1 MMKRLF
7 ILFTIFLSYASTTL
21 QAQDNL
27 PQNFSIS
34 LGGGVTLPR
43 VEGNRNDFFSKNG
56 DRAGYNLMTEGR
68 YYFMPNFALG
78 LQYDYLRVARLPDKM
93 HLHYIHPNI
102 TYRYLWSEGNQG
114 AFLSFG
120 IGYMNYQERT
130 YQRGERNGI
139 SFQRGYC
146 GLSFGMGYEFYI
158 TKNLSGV
165 FRADILTADW
175 FANPD
180 ARLSNPYDY
189 DDGIDHSWFK
199 NNVTFFNLGFAI
211 QFGR

>member
-130 YQRGERNGI
+130 YQRSERNGI

-146 GLSFGMGYEFYI
+146 GLSFGM
-158 TKNLSGV
+158 
-165 FRADILTADW
+165 
-175 FANPD
+175 
-180 ARLSNPYDY
+180 
-189 DDGIDHSWFK
+189 
-199 NNVTFFNLGFAI
+199 VTSSTLPRNYQECFVQIYSQPTGLQTPTHGFPI
-211 QFGR
+211 HTIMMTE

>member
-93 HLHYIHPNI
+93 HLHYIRH
-102 TYRYLWSEGNQG
+102 RLHE
-114 AFLSFG
+114 
-120 IGYMNYQERT
+120 
-130 YQRGERNGI
+130 
-139 SFQRGYC
+139 
-146 GLSFGMGYEFYI
+146 
-158 TKNLSGV
+158 LSGTYLPT
-165 FRADILTADW
+165 R
-175 FANPD
+175 
-180 ARLSNPYDY
+180 
-189 DDGIDHSWFK
+189 
-199 NNVTFFNLGFAI
+199 
-211 QFGR
+211 

>member
-93 HLHYIHPNI
+93 HLHYIP
-102 TYRYLWSEGNQG
+102 R
-114 AFLSFG
+114 
-120 IGYMNYQERT
+120 NYQECFVQIYSQPT
-130 YQRGERNGI
+130 
-139 SFQRGYC
+139 
-146 GLSFGMGYEFYI
+146 GLQ
-158 TKNLSGV
+158 TP
-165 FRADILTADW
+165 T
-175 FANPD
+175 
-180 ARLSNPYDY
+180 
-189 DDGIDHSWFK
+189 H
-199 NNVTFFNLGFAI
+199 GFPI
-211 QFGR
+211 HTIMMTE

>member
-78 LQYDYLRVARLPDKM
+78 LQYDYLRVARLRIKCTSIIYTPI
-93 HLHYIHPNI
+93 L
-102 TYRYLWSEGNQG
+102 
-114 AFLSFG
+114 
-120 IGYMNYQERT
+120 
-130 YQRGERNGI
+130 
-139 SFQRGYC
+139 
-146 GLSFGMGYEFYI
+146 
-158 TKNLSGV
+158 
-165 FRADILTADW
+165 LTATCGVREIKEH
-175 FANPD
+175 FF
-180 ARLSNPYDY
+180 
-189 DDGIDHSWFK
+189 HS
-199 NNVTFFNLGFAI
+199 A
-211 QFGR
+211 

>member
-102 TYRYLWSEGNQG
+102 INPEKPDVPLNKND
-114 AFLSFG
+114 AFQKVQKRRV
-120 IGYMNYQERT
+120 QEKR
-130 YQRGERNGI
+130 
-139 SFQRGYC
+139 
-146 GLSFGMGYEFYI
+146 
-158 TKNLSGV
+158 
-165 FRADILTADW
+165 
-175 FANPD
+175 
-180 ARLSNPYDY
+180 
-189 DDGIDHSWFK
+189 
-199 NNVTFFNLGFAI
+199 
-211 QFGR
+211 

>member
-114 AFLSFG
+114 AFLSCSLCRMKEMLLDFPHS
-120 IGYMNYQERT
+120 T
-130 YQRGERNGI
+130 
-139 SFQRGYC
+139 S
-146 GLSFGMGYEFYI
+146 
-158 TKNLSGV
+158 SG
-165 FRADILTADW
+165 
-175 FANPD
+175 
-180 ARLSNPYDY
+180 
-189 DDGIDHSWFK
+189 K
-199 NNVTFFNLGFAI
+199 
-211 QFGR
+211 

>member
-1 MMKRLF
+1 
-7 ILFTIFLSYASTTL
+7 
-21 QAQDNL
+21 
-27 PQNFSIS
+27 
-34 LGGGVTLPR
+34 
-43 VEGNRNDFFSKNG
+43 
-56 DRAGYNLMTEGR
+56 MTEGR

-139 SFQRGYC
+139 SFREAIADCHSAWVTSSTLPRNYQECFVQIYSQPT
-146 GLSFGMGYEFYI
+146 GLQ
-158 TKNLSGV
+158 TP
-165 FRADILTADW
+165 T
-175 FANPD
+175 
-180 ARLSNPYDY
+180 
-189 DDGIDHSWFK
+189 H
-199 NNVTFFNLGFAI
+199 GFPI
-211 QFGR
+211 HTIMMTE

>member
-68 YYFMPNFALG
+68 YYFMPNFA
-78 LQYDYLRVARLPDKM
+78 QPSASPSYP
-93 HLHYIHPNI
+93 
-102 TYRYLWSEGNQG
+102 Q
-114 AFLSFG
+114 
-120 IGYMNYQERT
+120 
-130 YQRGERNGI
+130 
-139 SFQRGYC
+139 
-146 GLSFGMGYEFYI
+146 
-158 TKNLSGV
+158 
-165 FRADILTADW
+165 TA
-175 FANPD
+175 AVNEPS
-180 ARLSNPYDY
+180 AKRPPTNA
-189 DDGIDHSWFK
+189 
-199 NNVTFFNLGFAI
+199 V
-211 QFGR
+211 